1 MTSLVD
7 REGRVFGRVNLV
19 DAMIVVFAVLALP
32 IAYAAFLLFRTPT
45 PHIDSVE
52 PAQLTYIEERASGGS
67 TLSGKLKVH
76 GRNLRPILRATLGGQ
91 NVIAFIFETPVSADV
106 LFGDLPVGS
115 HDLVLY
121 DGVQEV
127 ARAQKAVTIP
137 AKVKPSSAHV
147 RVVGALIDLDEAAA
161 RALTAGKKY
170 PRRGRPK
177 PRLSPWA
184 SRSRISARFA
194 CSTASWRCAPKGAG
208 SAARP
213 SSPNATS
220 ARRCSAASG
229 RCRLAEPRQ
238 LLIVPG
244 SGGALRL
251 RVQGIVPAEAPTPAD
266 VRMRFYAPAEA
277 IDLIKVGDR
286 DESLPVVDGRAATIA
301 SVESRTV
308 VPGDVTLPAT
318 IDGMQPPS
326 SITGAHRVAAIDAVV
341 RLGADAAR
349 GGWLYRSHPLAVGRS
364 LTFVTPRYTIRG
376 LVGSIRMTDGQPAD
390 RH

>member
-19 DAMIVVFAVLALP
+19 DALIVAFAVLALP
-32 IAYAAFLLFRTPT
+32 LAYAAFLLFRTPT
-45 PHIDSVE
+45 PRIDSVE
-52 PAQLTYIEERASGGS
+52 AAQLTYIEERASGGS

-76 GRNLRPILRATLGGQ
+76 GRNLRPILRATIGGQ

-127 ARAQKAVTIP
+127 ARAEKAVTIP

-161 RALTAGKKY
+161 RALTVGKKY
-170 PRRGRPK
+170 PAEGATEAEIVALGEPIPDQREIRVLDGLVEVRAEGR
-177 PRLSPWA
+177 WQ
-184 SRSRISARFA
+184 RSAGIVTECDVSAPLQCRIGPVSLG
-194 CSTASWRCAPKGAG
+194 GAE
-208 SAARP
+208 
-213 SSPNATS
+213 T
-220 ARRCSAASG
+220 
-229 RCRLAEPRQ
+229 
-238 LLIVPG
+238 LLLVPG
-244 SGGALRL
+244 SAGALRL
-251 RVQGIVPAEAPTPAD
+251 RVQGIVPAEAPTPAE

-277 IDLIKVGDR
+277 IDLIKAGDR
-286 DESLPVVDGRAATIA
+286 DESLPIVDGRAATIA

-318 IDGMQPPS
+318 LDGMQPPS
-326 SITGAHRVAAIDAVV
+326 SISGAHRVAAIDATV

-349 GGWLYRSHPLAVGRS
+349 AGWLYRSHPLAVGRS

-376 LVGSIRMTDGQPAD
+376 LVGSIRMIDGQAAD